1 MQLQNHSV
9 QPLKELY
16 AVGRANAS
24 SVTKMH
30 FIELLYERLG
40 LTRSEAGSVVDGIF
54 EEIEKALV
62 EGKEVKLVN
71 FGTFTPRDKSARPG
85 RNPRNGDEHVVSARR
100 VITFAPSKYLRDRV
114 ADFTDPDY
122 EADKDDE
129 KEVA

>member
-1 MQLQNHSV
+1 
-9 QPLKELY
+9 
-16 AVGRANAS
+16 
-24 SVTKMH
+24 MH